1 MNYGAL
7 SSIPRKTTI
16 GGQPHMLAYINPKEE
31 SLIQEYR
38 GNLPPVAG
46 PDGVPAYLFG
56 FSWGGGGGS
65 TASSSSS
72 NDDDDDSPGFFESI
86 GNAISSGASAVTNA
100 VSNTVSSAV
109 DFVSDVG
116 SAAVDVVSNI
126 GSAASDTVQ
135 EIVTLGAADT
145 ETYNAATTKSFD
157 DAFSEARDA
166 GLETF
171 TWQGDVYTTDLATA
185 PDPTNLQNIDSQLAD
200 LYSQGFTANDPPV
213 KALLEKK
220 NAELSIL
227 EQKLEEGQNQ
237 VQDYIDKY
245 GTTYLEDR
253 FLTGLINP
261 ATGLPYPARDT
272 NIVNPLDADT
282 MPYTPGGLDDDEIIY
297 LGGDPYSSTVDGV
310 DIGTGSSSSVSTTDQ
325 ADGVIDSGA
334 YLANNF
340 GSGAQPYSTDIFGT
354 RDLMGDFYGG
364 RSGGMWDRFLGSYL
378 TRFGYSPEGFD
389 EMVRKVENPDGTV
402 NFFGADG
409 QLIDPESIG
418 SNYRLTGDPTPLKIG
433 EEQVKIGSQDY
444 DAQGNLLSTN
454 YTAAYDPELD
464 KNILAQG

>member
-16 GGQPHMLAYINPKEE
+16 GGQPHMLAYINPEEE

-46 PDGVPAYLFG
+46 PDGVPAYFFS
-56 FSWGGGGGS
+56 FSWSSG
-65 TASSSSS
+65 SSSA
-72 NDDDDDSPGFFESI
+72 NTKDDDDDDGPGFFESI

-100 VSNTVSSAV
+100 VSNTVTSAV
-109 DFVSDVG
+109 DFVSDAG
-116 SAAVDVVSNI
+116 SAAVDAVSNI
-126 GSAASDTVQ
+126 VSNVGSAASDTVQ

-227 EQKLEEGQNQ
+227 SKKLEEGESQ
-237 VQDYIDKY
+237 VQNYIDKY

-261 ATGLPYPARDT
+261 ATGKPYPARDT

-297 LGGDPYSSTVDGV
+297 LGGDPYSSTVGGV
-310 DIGTGSSSSVSTTDQ
+310 DIGTGVIKDPVINQTVTASSFD
-325 ADGVIDSGA
+325 
-334 YLANNF
+334 F
-340 GSGAQPYSTDIFGT
+340 GSDDGAQPYSTDVFGT
-354 RDLMGDFYGG
+354 RDIMADFYGG
-364 RSGGMWDRFLGSYL
+364 KSGGLWDRFLNSYL
-378 TRFGYSPEGFD
+378 TRFGYSPEEFN

-402 NFFGADG
+402 NFFGVDG

-418 SNYRLTGDPTPLKIG
+418 SNYRLTGDPTTLKIG
-433 EEQVKIGSQDY
+433 EEQVKIGSQNY
-444 DAQGNLLSTN
+444 DAQGNLLSTT
-454 YTAAYDPELD
+454 YTDAYNPNLD
-464 KNILAQG
+464 ILAQG